1 MKKNA
6 LLIFTA
12 VCVLLAGCT
21 PKQPVPD
28 PASSPETTAPSG
40 LSETTAPAE
49 TDAEPESETAAAGT
63 TEAADSSAAEP
74 QSSAAEASAAEDS
87 AAESAPFS
95 LDQIYDENFA
105 ALRCSGRIIARDGLN
120 LRSAPDA
127 ASVKLMT
134 MDPETEAE
142 ILGFVRNGDVSDCNN
157 RWLKLRVNGTEGFAL
172 AEYVAA
178 ECTTPAAELSE
189 QERGTLGMI
198 LYYQALHLYPDYHR
212 HGGPLGTYTDQ
223 FREGYCR
230 VLSESTLC
238 GPLCLENLKKEFYRY
253 FSAGIEQDLDLCY
266 TEDSGKLYVMVG
278 YGDNVA
284 LDYVQPALM
293 TKQSDTELGYDITV
307 HHYPEFADADF
318 PEWDHDTFRI
328 VYEDGVWKT
337 AEIKEEY

>member
-6 LLIFTA
+6 LLIFTL
-12 VCVLLAGCT
+12 VCVLLAGCA
-21 PKQPVPD
+21 PKQPVTD
-28 PASSPETTAPSG
+28 PALSPETTAPANLAETTVS
-40 LSETTAPAE
+40 SETETAL
-49 TDAEPESETAAAGT
+49 ESETSAAGT
-63 TEAADSSAAEP
+63 IAAADNSASEP
-74 QSSAAEASAAEDS
+74 QSPAAETSSAENS
-87 AAESAPFS
+87 AAESVPFS

-105 ALRCSGRIIARDGLN
+105 ALSCSGRIIAKDGLN

-127 ASVKLMT
+127 ASAKLMT
-134 MDPETEAE
+134 MDPETQAE
-142 ILGFVRNGDVSDCNN
+142 VLGFVRNGDVYNSDN

-230 VLSESTLC
+230 VLSESSLC
-238 GPLCLENLKKEFYRY
+238 GPLSLENLKKEFYRY
-253 FSAGIEQDLDLCY
+253 FSAGIEQDLDRCY

-284 LDYVQPALM
+284 LDYVQPAFM
-293 TKQSDTELGYDITV
+293 TKQSDTEFCYDITV